1 MRYPTSWGI
10 RAKWLCINLSP
21 MGPRGSLGDNKNFFG
36 QSGPYKFSAFKRPTA
51 TSGLGDGQKFF
62 FVWGGE
68 GGMDWGLSRFWL
80 GLENV
85 PQNLK
90 FPVVNTLIILLN
102 YFDNAKNALKGKT
115 WLFTNI
121 DTWYIYCNSR
131 HSSKVGAHTKYIF
144 SMCPF
149 KIGTGNIYN
158 VYPTTKKIH
167 FHFSDIFLLWIRFF

>member
-1 MRYPTSWGI
+1 
-10 RAKWLCINLSP
+10 

-102 YFDNAKNALKGKT
+102 YFDNAKNALKGQT
-115 WLFTNI
+115 
-121 DTWYIYCNSR
+121 
-131 HSSKVGAHTKYIF
+131 
-144 SMCPF
+144 
-149 KIGTGNIYN
+149 
-158 VYPTTKKIH
+158 
-167 FHFSDIFLLWIRFF
+167 